1 MKKPQNLWRLNK
13 PLLKFDL
20 KMKLTTLLLITA
32 LFGLHA
38 NNGYAQKTKVTLSVE
53 NSSVRNIIDNIESTT
68 DFRFIYKIKQVD
80 LSRRVSLDLHEVNI
94 EKVLKSLFSTTNTVY
109 KIRGTQIIL
118 KQGVRTLKKET
129 EKEEGEVLNTP
140 EQDNIVTGNI
150 VDEEGTPLPGAS
162 ILEKGTTN
170 GTQSD
175 FDGNYSISLSNLN
188 TTLVVSY
195 IGFATQQVAINGRTM
210 INIKMEVD
218 AAGLDEVVVVGYGSV
233 KKSDLTGSVS
243 SVNSEDLV
251 AFPVVD
257 ATQALQGRAAGVT
270 VQSTNGAP
278 GSEYSIQIRGN
289 TSINAGND
297 PLIVVDGF
305 IGGTMPPSEDIK
317 SMEILKDA
325 SSTAIYGARGANG
338 VVLITTKRGTEGKP
352 QFSFSSSYS
361 SQKEINTLDLLDAD
375 QFTGYIQELYPDF
388 VPELTGTGTDWQ
400 DKIFRPGGTQ
410 NYQLSVAGGTDKLN
424 YYLSGAIYD
433 QKGVIKDSDYKRYS
447 LTSNLDLKV
456 SESVN
461 IGTSLFA
468 RRTNRNG
475 VRTQEGGDASQT
487 GVVSGAYKFSPTQGV
502 KDENGDNSLSVVGYP
517 IDNPYAMATEYQN
530 EVEQD
535 LFQGNVYAEIALA
548 EGLKFKST
556 LGVKVSGS
564 RTGQYYPTTLER
576 GSSTGGEATLT
587 KVKYTSLINEN
598 YLNYSKIFGDIHDVS
613 LMAGYSYQKDRTE
626 YSTTIASGFISDSF
640 SYWNLG
646 AGTNTPSV
654 DSELTKSAFEAF
666 FGRVNYTLNDKY
678 LFTFTGRY
686 EGASVFAANNK
697 YGFFPSAAFGWK
709 ISDEEFLSDSSTI
722 SLLKLRTSYGEVGN
736 QAISPYQSLASFT
749 DVFTTVQGSTVTALR
764 PSTISNNDLSWET
777 TTQTNI
783 GVDFGI
789 LGNRFGFTADYYIMR
804 TEDLLFDVPT
814 PTFTGFETQLQNIG
828 TVENR
833 GFELA
838 LNATIIQNDD
848 FKWKSFANISFNK
861 NEIIKL
867 VENDTEGND
876 IYYSSAP
883 LAGAGNTQILREG
896 LSVGQFWG
904 FVYDGVVQSAD
915 EVLVGGEDVGGEKFK
930 DLNGDGELTDDDRS
944 VMGNPH
950 PDFTWGWNNDFSY
963 KNLSLNIFI
972 QGSQGGEMLNYSL
985 MELGAL
991 NGRTNV
997 TTEALDRWTPTNTD
1011 TDIPE
1016 ARISRSFVTSDRWVD
1031 DASYIRLKNIS
1042 LGYNFPETL
1051 LSKIKLSS
1059 ARIYISGQNLL
1070 TLTDYKGVD
1079 PEVAYGSSSSNLG
1092 LDYGSYPNVKSYTLG
1107 LNIGF

>member
-1 MKKPQNLWRLNK
+1 MKKLIIIGCSSMFT
-13 PLLKFDL
+13 LKWDL
-20 KMKLTTLLLITA
+20 KMKLTAFFLLVCMLQINATT
-32 LFGLHA
+32 
-38 NNGYAQKTKVTLSVE
+38 YSQKTRISLEMNDVKLSEVLNRIE
-53 NSSVRNIIDNIESTT
+53 TISEFKFFVDTKKINIKRVVDIKADKEKIFDILDKLFLGSNITYE
-68 DFRFIYKIKQVD
+68 
-80 LSRRVSLDLHEVNI
+80 
-94 EKVLKSLFSTTNTVY
+94 VLK
-109 KIRGTQIIL
+109 KQIIL
-118 KQGVRTLKKET
+118 KEVDKKTTSVLSIAPSQSFIEI
-129 EKEEGEVLNTP
+129 EKEQQP
-140 EQDNIVTGNI
+140 VTGTI
-150 VDEEGTPLPGAS
+150 TDDKGVPLSGAN

-170 GTQSD
+170 GTQAD
-175 FDGNYSISLSNLN
+175 FDGNFSIVLN
-188 TTLVVSY
+188 DPNAVLVVSY
-195 IGFATQQVAINGRTM
+195 LGFATQQVDINGRTLV
-210 INIKMEVD
+210 NIKLEED

-243 SVNSEDLV
+243 SVSSEDLV

-257 ATQALQGRAAGVT
+257 AAQALQGRAAGVT

-317 SMEILKDA
+317 SIEILKDA

-338 VVLITTKRGTEGKP
+338 VVIVSTKRGTEGKA

-375 QFTGYIQELYPDF
+375 QFTDYIQELYPSF

-400 DKIFRPGGTQ
+400 DEIYGPGGVQ
-410 NYQLSVAGGTDKLN
+410 NYQLSVAGGSDKLT

-433 QKGVIKDSDYKRYS
+433 QQGVIKDSDYKRYS
-447 LTSNLDLKV
+447 ITSNLDLKV

-461 IGTSLFA
+461 IGSSIFA

-530 EVEQD
+530 EVERD
-535 LFQGNVYAEIALA
+535 LFQGNVYAEIGIA

-587 KVKYTSLINEN
+587 NVKYTSLINEN

-626 YSTTIASGFISDSF
+626 LSTTIASGFISDSF

-709 ISDEEFLSDSSTI
+709 ISDEDFLSDSSTI
-722 SLLKLRTSYGEVGN
+722 SLLKLRTSYGQVGN

-804 TEDLLFDVPT
+804 TEDLLFNVPT
-814 PTFTGFETQLQNIG
+814 PTYTGFETQLQNIG

-838 LNATIIQNDD
+838 LNATIFPSD
-848 FKWKSFANISFNK
+848 FKWKTFANISFNK

-904 FVYDGVVQSAD
+904 YVYDGVVQSAD

-930 DLNGDGELTDDDRS
+930 DLNEDGELTDDDRS

-972 QGSQGGEMLNYSL
+972 QGSEGGEMLNYSL

-997 TTEALDRWTPTNTD
+997 TTEALNRWTPTNTD

-1031 DASYIRLKNIS
+1031 DASYVRLKNVS
-1042 LGYNFPETL
+1042 LSYNFTESL
-1051 LSKIKLSS
+1051 LSKINLTS

-1070 TLTDYKGVD
+1070 TLTEYKGVD
-1079 PEVAYGSSSSNLG
+1079 PEVGYSSSSSNLG